1 MYNGDLNSGVL
12 EMCVSY
18 LKDWWFNS
26 MDALFNSFIE
36 PTSLFRENTE
46 QDPVSLDNGRTV
58 KNVDTDSKTPAKIT
72 VEKLFEM
79 TIPILQKIQDIEAQ
93 ITYYQPSR
101 RVVSVQHQKPTGFAN
116 IRVLRSLD
124 ELCMPVFRH
133 SLNPE
138 PSDLYGMT
146 KEVSK
151 MYPKL
156 ARKQILSILRKWFRK
171 RRDENGQKVF
181 AACLEVL
188 VPLMNQ
194 GLSISHVREDMQAQG
209 PIMRSIRSKSNLEIA
224 DEVQINNFVVK
235 KIEAFLDRRIDK
247 DGNYVKHQ

>member
-1 MYNGDLNSGVL
+1 
-12 EMCVSY
+12 
-18 LKDWWFNS
+18 

-36 PTSLFRENTE
+36 PTALLRENSE
-46 QDPVSLDNGRTV
+46 QDSFSLDNGLNDCRTS
-58 KNVDTDSKTPAKIT
+58 KNVESDSKTSAKMT

-79 TIPILQKIQDIEAQ
+79 TVPIIQRIQEIEAQ
-93 ITYYQPSR
+93 IMYYQPPR
-101 RVVSVQHQKPTGFAN
+101 RVTSVQHQKSTGFAN

-124 ELCMPVFRH
+124 ELCMPVFRR
-133 SLNPE
+133 SINPE
-138 PSDLYGMT
+138 PSDLHGMA

-171 RRDENGQKVF
+171 HRDENGQKVF
-181 AACLEVL
+181 AVCLEVL

-194 GLSISHVREDMQAQG
+194 GLSISQVKEDIQGQG
-209 PIMRSIRSKSNLEIA
+209 PIMRSIRSKSNLEIT
-224 DEVQINNFVVK
+224 DEVQINNFVVN

-247 DGNYVKHQ
+247 DGNYIKHQ